1 MTNLSADEV
10 NGVQK
15 YLEMANPHS
24 DLGPTPLE
32 AMLILD
38 RFVSSADLVT
48 FIQPTCIFRQ
58 FIYDK
63 EFIFIFIVVH
73 EDDKGESPPDGH
85 DHLQQRIG

>member
-15 YLEMANPHS
+15 YLGMANPHF

-48 FIQPTCIFRQ
+48 FIQPTCIFQ
-58 FIYDK
+58 AVY
-63 EFIFIFIVVH
+63 
-73 EDDKGESPPDGH
+73 
-85 DHLQQRIG
+85 L